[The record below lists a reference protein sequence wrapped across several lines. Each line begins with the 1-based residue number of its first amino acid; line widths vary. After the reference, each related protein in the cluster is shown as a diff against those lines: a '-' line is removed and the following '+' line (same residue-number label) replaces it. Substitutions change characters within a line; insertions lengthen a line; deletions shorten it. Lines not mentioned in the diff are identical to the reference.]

1 FPAAFPEVPR
11 EASRKKKSSHK
22 TEFRNFKIVVSPGN
36 ETLETTPNTIQ
47 QQSDGIA
54 IETPESTPNTIQQQ
68 SDGIAIETPESTPN
82 TIQQQSDN
90 IAINDHA
97 SPIRSGNQ
105 AMPMSWSKSVSTFLE
120 EIKSP
125 KHSGSDQDPSE
136 DQESDSDIRTN
147 DQRRRTGRIKIKCHK
162 IEHKNG
168 RVKRTVTVKLNECDV
183 IGSAIN
189 DTIDEFLDELDDNK
203 FSKEFQYF
211 KQEVELRL
219 IEQSDLVDE
228 HMALRSS
235 LQKSKLRIRQLRT
248 ELLNVQRHHDKVN
261 SELHKERST
270 FRMDEENRKK
280 LEQVHTFLSDLELL
294 RISVMSR
301 DNARN
306 EECEIL
312 DGFEGLLT
320 SVASRCCD
328 IPNSD
333 TDVGNLGVLR
343 RFNSLLEN
351 CEHV

>member
-1 FPAAFPEVPR
+1 AFPEVPR
-11 EASRKKKSSHK
+11 EASRKKKRSR

-36 ETLETTPNTIQ
+36 ETPETTPNAIQ
-47 QQSDGIA
+47 QQSD
-54 IETPESTPNTIQQQ
+54 S
-68 SDGIAIETPESTPN
+68 IAIETPESTPN

-125 KHSGSDQDPSE
+125 KHDATDQESGSDQDSSE
-136 DQESDSDIRTN
+136 DQESDSDIRIN

-162 IEHKNG
+162 IEHING

-306 EECEIL
+306 EECEVL

-320 SVASRCCD
+320 SVASRCSD
-328 IPNSD
+328 IPNSG